1 MIYETRL
8 GTLEIQDNEVIEF
21 PEGIPGFEE
30 LKKFAIISLQ
40 ETLPFVWLTSLEDK
54 EVALPLIDPWL
65 IKKDYTFILTEE
77 EQKNLKVKEQSG
89 LVVWSVVT
97 IPLDSPQS
105 ATVNLKAPIVVNLK
119 EGIGKQIIL
128 EEYDIK
134 WPLRGEN
141 DVSSN

>member
-21 PEGIPGFEE
+21 PEGIPGFED

-40 ETLPFVWLTSLEDK
+40 ETLPFLWLTSLEDK
-54 EVALPLIDPWL
+54 EVALPLIDPWI
-65 IKKDYTFILTEE
+65 IKKDYAFILTEE
-77 EQKNLKVKEQSG
+77 EQKNLKVKEQSE

-134 WPLRGEN
+134 CPLRGEN
-141 DVSSN
+141 NVSSN